1 MNNTFNTVQEF
12 NKAYDSVRNDILK
25 RHGITDSKKARLINA
40 IQLYQKFNNNWLK
53 ATTVK
58 TDMIDRIKRYDG
70 KNAEFMLKAL
80 V

>member
-1 MNNTFNTVQEF
+1 MNNTFRTVQEF
-12 NKAYDSVRNDILK
+12 NKAYDLVRDDILK

-40 IQLYQKFNNNWLK
+40 VQLYQKFNNNWVR
-53 ATTVK
+53 TSTVK
-58 TDMIDRIKRYDG
+58 RDMIDRIKRYDG